1 MRVLASGHGGLTFLE
16 EGNALF
22 SLALRGSGF
31 PAPAG
36 LRGRFQRWRRPF
48 HWVRV
53 GASPV
58 ESRRGAVAWA
68 IRHHPVSP
76 PRSSNAACGFP
87 ALRSPT
93 GFFAGIRRAADMS
106 VIHVP
111 TSPWRR
117 DTACLEGP
125 WSYRCFT
132 GLRQYTDPR
141 LLPQAH
147 QKSGSF
153 PPPALPGLSS
163 TTTLSDS
170 RRHRCPEAPL
180 RPLPSCQSG
189 SPPITRTTF
198 PACCAQ
204 YPGGPDGCVCRFLPR
219 LRGLPR
225 YHGGSASTSVLSR
238 PARAS
243 LALRPAGVAGA
254 EDPRIDDVMPGRWSR
269 DAGARVARARG
280 DSRMW
285 RGGTRNRRRPWA
297 EPAAGGGE
305 RGVRSATG
313 R

>member
-1 MRVLASGHGGLTFLE
+1 M
-16 EGNALF
+16 
-22 SLALRGSGF
+22 
-31 PAPAG
+31 
-36 LRGRFQRWRRPF
+36 
-48 HWVRV
+48 
-53 GASPV
+53 
-58 ESRRGAVAWA
+58 AWA

-243 LALRPAGVAGA
+243 LALRPAGLL
-254 EDPRIDDVMPGRWSR
+254 
-269 DAGARVARARG
+269 
-280 DSRMW
+280 
-285 RGGTRNRRRPWA
+285 NRPRRPLSRGSD
-297 EPAAGGGE
+297 PASCPAKPLVSYRSYRQLSGWIPPPLV
-305 RGVRSATG
+305 VRAFGAHTITHP
-313 R
+313 